1 MNISELIIFLPVV
14 LFSLTIHEYAHG
26 WVAYKCGDDTARSMG
41 RLTLDPF
48 KHLDPLGT
56 IMMIGTYL
64 TDFIPFGWAK
74 PVPIDPRFFHNPK
87 RDIMLVSLAGPLSN
101 LLVAT
106 AAVFFSKGIHMVPQ
120 LPMAPMIFNLL
131 YLLTIVN
138 VSLAIFNLLPFAPLD
153 GSKIIIGFLPD
164 NKISSYLH
172 YSQYAGIAFIFLLIA
187 ESVLKVKTISY
198 VLSPVFSYF
207 FVFVNQLF
215 MVK

>member
-87 RDIMLVSLAGPLSN
+87 RDI
-101 LLVAT
+101 
-106 AAVFFSKGIHMVPQ
+106 
-120 LPMAPMIFNLL
+120 
-131 YLLTIVN
+131 IVN

-164 NKISSYLH
+164 NKIASYLH

-198 VLSPVFSYF
+198 ILGPMFSYF
-207 FVFVNQLF
+207 FVFVNQIF